1 MRDNGGVQGYRDDG
15 VVLRTQKLGEADRI
29 ITLLTRH
36 NGRVRAVARGIRRTK
51 SRFGARLEP
60 FTHVDVMIHPGRSL
74 DVITQAEVIRAYGTP
89 LVIDYPKYTAGTAML
104 ETAERFTPIE
114 KEPAIRQFLLLVGG
128 LRALG
133 DAIDPPAA
141 IGADDPGEPDPSDPD
156 DASDP
161 GNPGT
166 EGSASRSARP
176 CPRTEEGGSDEGA
189 SPRAEARAGV
199 FGLRKEGARN
209 ERLTDEGKNAGL
221 GRAEANGESTV
232 PRDPRMVL
240 DAYFLR
246 SLTFA
251 GYAPALEACAR
262 CGAPGTTDA
271 VRTPAS
277 DSDPDSAVGA
287 KPLVAFAIAAGGMV
301 CAGCR
306 PPGSAS
312 PAPPT
317 VALMI
322 ALLRGNWDE
331 ALRSERRHRVECSG
345 LVAAYLQWHL
355 EHSIRSLR
363 HVERA

>member
-1 MRDNGGVQGYRDDG
+1 LAGTVGGVRENGSVQGYRDDG

-36 NGRVRAVARGIRRTK
+36 NGRVRAVAKGVRRTK

-60 FTHVDVMIHPGRSL
+60 FTHVDVMVHSGRTL

-89 LVIDYPKYTAGTAML
+89 LVSDYPKYTAGTAML
-104 ETAERFTPIE
+104 ETAERFTPVE
-114 KEPAIRQFLLLVGG
+114 KEPAIRQFLLLIGG

-133 DAIDPPAA
+133 DAVDPANSDA
-141 IGADDPGEPDPSDPD
+141 ADDQPSPADLPGPAGPADLSGPAGTAGPGE
-156 DASDP
+156 
-161 GNPGT
+161 T
-166 EGSASRSARP
+166 GSPAVTP
-176 CPRTEEGGSDEGA
+176 
-189 SPRAEARAGV
+189 EA
-199 FGLRKEGARN
+199 
-209 ERLTDEGKNAGL
+209 
-221 GRAEANGESTV
+221 

-251 GYAPALEACAR
+251 GYAPALAECAR
-262 CGAPGTTDA
+262 CGTPGT
-271 VRTPAS
+271 S
-277 DSDPDSAVGA
+277 
-287 KPLVAFAIAAGGMV
+287 KPLVAFAVAAGGMV

-306 PPGSAS
+306 PAGSAS
-312 PAPPT
+312 PAAPT
-317 VALMI
+317 VALML
-322 ALLRGNWDE
+322 ALLQGDWD
-331 ALRSERRHRVECSG
+331 AASRSERRHRVECSG